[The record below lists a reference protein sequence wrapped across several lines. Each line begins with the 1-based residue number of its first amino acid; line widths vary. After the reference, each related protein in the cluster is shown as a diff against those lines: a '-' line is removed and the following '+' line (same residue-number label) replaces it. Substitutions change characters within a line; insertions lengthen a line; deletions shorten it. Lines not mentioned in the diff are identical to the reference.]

1 MNVKPALARV
11 SFFPGGEEAPEDVA
25 AYYDAKTERIL
36 RRYGPGPRVHYHTG
50 LVDDMP
56 PPGLTAQ
63 ALRVRIH
70 DAQELLLR
78 EMAYAAS
85 GSWAG
90 KRVMDVGCGLGGG
103 SLYWATEH
111 RAHVTAITIAPS
123 HVPLVQRFAAQAG
136 VADRVRVLL
145 CDAMEVPGSDYF
157 DRVVAVESSCYLHRP
172 TWFQHLHRLLKPGG
186 TVILMDCFLGRP
198 ELAGPFD
205 RYWRTRIG
213 TTDEYLRAASQAG
226 LELEL
231 YQDLAYRTV
240 NFWTLTMDLLARE
253 QEELPLQGLQRGTRP
268 VSQREHLR
276 LQQALLD
283 GGLQYALMVL
293 RRRR

>member
-1 MNVKPALARV
+1 MNVNPALKLISSSPAVREPSGDVV
-11 SFFPGGEEAPEDVA
+11 S
-25 AYYDAKTERIL
+25 YYDAKTESIL

-56 PPGLTAQ
+56 PPGMTEQ

-70 DAQELLLR
+70 DAQEVLLR
-78 EMAYAAS
+78 EMSYAV
-85 GSWAG
+85 GESWAG
-90 KRVMDVGCGLGGG
+90 KRVMDVGCGLGGS

-111 RAHVTAITIAPS
+111 RAQMTAVTIAPS
-123 HVPLVQRFAAQAG
+123 HVPWIQRFAAQVGAS
-136 VADRVRVLL
+136 DRVRVLL
-145 CDAMEVPGSDYF
+145 CDALEVPGRDYF
-157 DRVVAVESSCYLHRP
+157 DRVVAVESSCYLPRQA
-172 TWFQHLHRLLKPGG
+172 WFHQVHRLLRPGG
-186 TVILMDCFLGRP
+186 TLLLVDCFLGRP
-198 ELAGPFD
+198 ELAAPFN
-205 RYWRTRIG
+205 RYWHTRLG
-213 TTDEYLRAASQAG
+213 TTDEYLRAASLAG

-253 QEELPLQGLQRGTRP
+253 QEAQPSRGSRVTPRS

-276 LQQALLD
+276 LQQGLLD
-283 GGLQYALMVL
+283 GGLQYAMMVM